1 MRKTNFSFFGFFHS
15 FFQASFYKHLGY
27 LESEAVSSLGENS
40 KRLSKTQIASLENL
54 FAKRLAIDAPTSGN
68 TWLRKRLIHDFP
80 LSEAL
85 AFQKHGEVLIEK
97 FVNFLYTNNEETE
110 GGSYLAIINRTPW
123 QQQSGPSCGIAAL
136 NMLHKYIK
144 NNSKEM
150 HKSSAEFGMC
160 DCIKSEKENLNDITD
175 AKSAIDFAVKLGI
188 SYDGEMFCAY
198 NLIYFAKR
206 FYKMNLKLQEL
217 CDNTSHTILKNIAE
231 GHPILLPY
239 DRSLSNHEPGNY
251 NGHQAH
257 WALIVGVILKENN
270 TTKLPRHPFKSEHYS
285 VVLNLVDAIEIN
297 TRNLDELLKLYKE
310 EYVNDFLLIC
320 VHGMSALPFVCSY
333 EALFASNR
341 QLYETKSK
349 FYLSADDLEHLRNK
363 IILVE

>member
-1 MRKTNFSFFGFFHS
+1 M

-80 LSEAL
+80 LIEAVAL
-85 AFQKHGEVLIEK
+85 QRHGEVLIEK
-97 FVNFLYTNNEETE
+97 LANFLYTNNEETE

-123 QQQSGPSCGIAAL
+123 QQQAGPSCGIAAL
-136 NMLHKYIK
+136 NMLHKYIQS
-144 NNSKEM
+144 NSKEM
-150 HKSSAEFGMC
+150 HWNRAKFGMC
-160 DCIKSEKENLNDITD
+160 DCIKSEKQNLTDITD
-175 AKSAIDFAVKLGI
+175 SKSAIDFAVKLGI
-188 SYDGEMFCAY
+188 SHDGEMFCAH
-198 NLIYFAKR
+198 NLTYFANR
-206 FYKMNLKLQEL
+206 FYKMNLKLQEV
-217 CDNTSHTILKNIAE
+217 CDNTSHAILKSIAK

-239 DRSLSNHEPGNY
+239 DRSLSNHKPGNY

-257 WALIVGVILKENN
+257 WALIVGVILKESN
-270 TTKLPRHPFKSEHYS
+270 TTKLPRHPFESEHYS
-285 VVLNLVDAIEIN
+285 MILNLVDAIEIDTEN
-297 TRNLDELLKLYKE
+297 VDELLELYKGE
-310 EYVNDFLLIC
+310 NVNDFLLIC
-320 VHGMSALPFVCSY
+320 VHGMSAQPFVCSY
-333 EALFASNR
+333 EALFASNH

-363 IILVE
+363 IIFVD